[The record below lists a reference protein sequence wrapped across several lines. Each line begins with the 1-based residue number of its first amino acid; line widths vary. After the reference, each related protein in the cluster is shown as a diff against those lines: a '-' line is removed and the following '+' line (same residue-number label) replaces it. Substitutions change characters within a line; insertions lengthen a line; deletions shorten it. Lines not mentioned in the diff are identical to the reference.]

1 MFQSTTKLVTK
12 FNASRPPVGFFLL
25 AVDEPVAAKPEK
37 HAQRVQRVQPVV
49 LVKLHVNFAPQGLTE
64 KVAQDVAGFNEPPV
78 LLQHVGQVCCRGQA
92 CSLLMKSESVT

>member
-25 AVDEPVAAKPEK
+25 AADEPVAAKPEK
-37 HAQRVQRVQPVV
+37 HAQRVQPVA
-49 LVKLHVNFAPQGLTE
+49 LVKLHVNFAPQGLTQ

-92 CSLLMKSESVT
+92 CSLLMKSEAVT